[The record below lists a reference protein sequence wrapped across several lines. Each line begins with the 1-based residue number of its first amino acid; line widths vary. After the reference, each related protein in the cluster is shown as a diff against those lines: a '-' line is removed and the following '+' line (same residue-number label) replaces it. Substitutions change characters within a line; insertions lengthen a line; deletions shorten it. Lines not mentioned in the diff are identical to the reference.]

1 MITTTASNGQKAVST
16 SYGIMVKD
24 VEAAATVSSGVVVSA
39 TAVAASAT
47 SAASAAASSAA
58 ASVKPNAASGHEVT
72 AGGAI
77 IGAVMAAVVL
87 L

>member
-24 VEAAATVSSGVVVSA
+24 VEAAATASSGVVASV
-39 TAVAASAT
+39 TAGAASAT
-47 SAASAAASSAA
+47 SAAASAGT
-58 ASVKPNAASGHEVT
+58 SVRPNAASGHEVV

-77 IGAVMAAVVL
+77 IGAVVAAVVL